1 MPNSAGAEA
10 RTRPLM
16 LTFFGAHVLGRPV
29 AVSSGSVIEVL
40 GRVGLGEH
48 AVRTSLNR
56 MVKRGLLE
64 RHRQGRK
71 MYFGLSAH
79 AVEVLEDG
87 RERIWRAGVVNR
99 NWDGR
104 WTLVGFSLPEDWR
117 RERHDLRS
125 RLIWAGFGPLQNGLW
140 VAPGMVDV
148 AAAVAGL
155 GLEAHIRV
163 FGGSVLPPTEVRD
176 VLEQA
181 FDVPAMAARYQ
192 AFLDRWDTTDGADRT
207 SAGGAGGA
215 DRPEAAAGLPDDLA
229 RQLVLHSDW
238 LELVRRDPHLPAEH
252 LPEGW
257 PAMRAEAVFRDL
269 AGRWERPAAAEAARI
284 LDTLPLG

>member
-1 MPNSAGAEA
+1 MPDSGAAEA

-29 AVSSGSVIEVL
+29 AVSAGSVIEVL
-40 GRVGLGEH
+40 GRVGIGEH

-71 MYFGLSAH
+71 MYFALSAH
-79 AVEVLEDG
+79 AARVLEDG

-125 RLIWAGFGPLQNGLW
+125 RLVWAGFGPLQNGLW
-140 VAPGMVDV
+140 AAPGTVDV
-148 AAAVAGL
+148 AAALAGL

-163 FGGSVLPPTEVRD
+163 FGGSVLPPTQVRD
-176 VLEQA
+176 VLETA
-181 FDVPAMAARYQ
+181 FDVPAMASRYQ
-192 AFLDRWDTTDGADRT
+192 AFLDRWDTA
-207 SAGGAGGA
+207 GAGGC
-215 DRPEAAAGLPDDLA
+215 PAAAEGLPDDLA
-229 RQLVLHSDW
+229 RQLVLHSEW

-252 LPEGW
+252 LPDGW

>member
-1 MPNSAGAEA
+1 MPDSGAAEA

-29 AVSSGSVIEVL
+29 AVSAGSVIEVL
-40 GRVGLGEH
+40 GRVGIGEH

-71 MYFGLSAH
+71 MYFALSAH
-79 AVEVLEDG
+79 AAGVLEDG

-99 NWDGR
+99 DWDGR

-125 RLIWAGFGPLQNGLW
+125 RLVWAGFGPLQNGLW
-140 VAPGMVDV
+140 AAPGMVDV
-148 AAAVAGL
+148 AAALAGL
-155 GLEAHIRV
+155 GLESHIRV
-163 FGGSVLPPTEVRD
+163 FGGSVLPPTQVRD
-176 VLEQA
+176 VLETA
-181 FDVPAMAARYQ
+181 FDVPAMASRYQ
-192 AFLDRWDTTDGADRT
+192 AFLDRWDT
-207 SAGGAGGA
+207 GGAGG
-215 DRPEAAAGLPDDLA
+215 RPAAAEGLPDDLA

-269 AGRWERPAAAEAARI
+269 AGRWERPAAVEAARI
-284 LDTLPLG
+284 LDTLPLS

>member
-1 MPNSAGAEA
+1 MPEPAVEA
-10 RTRPLM
+10 RTQPVL
-16 LTFFGAHVLGRPV
+16 LTFFGAHVLGRSV
-29 AVSSGSVIEVL
+29 AVAAGSVIAVL
-40 GRVGLGEH
+40 GRVGIGEH

-71 MYFGLSAH
+71 MYFALTPH
-79 AVEVLEDG
+79 AVGVLEDG

-99 NWDGR
+99 HWDGQ

-140 VAPGMVDV
+140 VAPGLVDV
-148 AAAVAGL
+148 AAALAGL
-155 GLEAHIRV
+155 RLDSHVRA
-163 FGGSVLPPTEVRD
+163 FGGSVLPPTQVRD

-181 FDVPAMAARYQ
+181 FDVAAMGARYQ
-192 AFLDRWDTTDGADRT
+192 AVLDRWDGED
-207 SAGGAGGA
+207 
-215 DRPEAAAGLPDDLA
+215 AASGLPDDLA

-238 LELVRRDPHLPAEH
+238 LQLVRRDPHLPVEH
-252 LPEGW
+252 LPADW

-269 AGRWERPAAAEAARI
+269 AGRWARPAAAAAKQI
-284 LDTLPLG
+284 LDTVPLG

>member
-71 MYFGLSAH
+71 MYFALSAH
-79 AVEVLEDG
+79 AAEVLEDG
-87 RERIWRAGVVNR
+87 RARIWRAGVVNR
-99 NWDGR
+99 NWDGQ

-140 VAPGMVDV
+140 VAPGAVDV

-155 GLEAHIRV
+155 GLESHIRV

-192 AFLDRWDTTDGADRT
+192 AFLDRWDTPGSGDGAA
-207 SAGGAGGA
+207 AGG
-215 DRPEAAAGLPDDLA
+215 DCPDAAIGLPDDLA

-257 PAMRAEAVFRDL
+257 PAMRAETVFRDL

>member
-1 MPNSAGAEA
+1 MPESAAAEA
-10 RTRPLM
+10 RAQPVM
-16 LTFFGAHVLGRPV
+16 LTFFGVHLLGRPV
-29 AVSSGSVIEVL
+29 AVSAGSVITVL
-40 GRVGLGEH
+40 DRVGIGEH

-71 MYFGLSAH
+71 MYFALTPH
-79 AVEVLEDG
+79 AVGVLEDG

-99 NWDGR
+99 RWDGQ

-140 VAPGMVDV
+140 VAPGLVDV

-155 GLEAHIRV
+155 GLESHIRV
-163 FGGSVLPPTEVRD
+163 FGGSVLAPTEVRD

-181 FDVPAMAARYQ
+181 FDVSVMGARYQ
-192 AFLDRWDTTDGADRT
+192 AFVDRWDAPD
-207 SAGGAGGA
+207 
-215 DRPEAAAGLPDDLA
+215 AASGLPDDLA

-252 LPEGW
+252 LPADW
-257 PAMRAEAVFRDL
+257 PAVRAEAVFRDL
-269 AGRWERPAAAEAARI
+269 AERWAPPAAAEAARI

>member
-29 AVSSGSVIEVL
+29 AVSAGSVIEVL

-71 MYFGLSAH
+71 MYFALSAH

-87 RERIWRAGVVNR
+87 RKRIWRTGVVNR

-140 VAPGMVDV
+140 VAPGLVDV
-148 AAAVAGL
+148 AAVVAGL

-192 AFLDRWDTTDGADRT
+192 AFLDRWDTT
-207 SAGGAGGA
+207 GGAGAAAATGCP
-215 DRPEAAAGLPDDLA
+215 DAAAGLPDDLA

-269 AGRWERPAAAEAARI
+269 AGRWDRPAAAEAARI
-284 LDTLPLG
+284 LDTLALG

>member
-1 MPNSAGAEA
+1 
-10 RTRPLM
+10 M

-29 AVSSGSVIEVL
+29 AVSAGSVIEVL

-71 MYFGLSAH
+71 MYFALSAH
-79 AVEVLEDG
+79 AAEVLEDG
-87 RERIWRAGVVNR
+87 RERIWRADVVNR

-163 FGGSVLPPTEVRD
+163 FGGSLLPPTQVRD

-192 AFLDRWDTTDGADRT
+192 AFLDRWDTAGDADRG
-207 SAGGAGGA
+207 GGAGCP
-215 DRPEAAAGLPDDLA
+215 DAAAGLPDDLA

>member
-1 MPNSAGAEA
+1 MPNSAAAEA

-29 AVSSGSVIEVL
+29 AVSAGSVIEVL

-71 MYFGLSAH
+71 MYFALSAH
-79 AVEVLEDG
+79 AAEVLEDG

-140 VAPGMVDV
+140 VAPGAVDV
-148 AAAVAGL
+148 AAALAGL
-155 GLEAHIRV
+155 GLESHIRV
-163 FGGSVLPPTEVRD
+163 FGGSVLPPTQVRD
-176 VLEQA
+176 VLETA
-181 FDVPAMAARYQ
+181 FDVPAMASRYQ
-192 AFLDRWDTTDGADRT
+192 AFLDRWDT
-207 SAGGAGGA
+207 AGGGEGAGAA
-215 DRPEAAAGLPDDLA
+215 DCQDAAAGLPDDLA